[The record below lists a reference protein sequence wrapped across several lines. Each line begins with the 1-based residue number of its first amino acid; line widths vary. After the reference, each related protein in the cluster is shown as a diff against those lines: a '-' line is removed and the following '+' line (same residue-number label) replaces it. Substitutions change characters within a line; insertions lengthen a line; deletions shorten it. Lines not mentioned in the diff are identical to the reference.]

1 MHQLGAG
8 PLLIEHEGKRPDIA
22 SSAYVAET
30 AVVCGDVRI
39 GPDSRVLFGAVVT
52 ADGGPVEIGSRSI
65 VMENAVIR
73 ARERHPVRLGDHVLV
88 GPHAHLNGV
97 TVEDD
102 VFIATGVSAFPGA
115 HLEREVEAR
124 INSIIHVNTRVACG
138 THIPIG
144 WIAVGDPAELFAPDR
159 VDDYWPKLKQLDFPG
174 TLFGIAREDLTM
186 EKLTSIYVELFGRH
200 RDDLLLIDALPKT
213 EQSPANRVAP
223 TPRAP

>member
-1 MHQLGAG
+1 
-8 PLLIEHEGKRPDIA
+8 LLIAHEGKRPDVA

-30 AVVCGDVRI
+30 AVICGDVRV
-39 GPDSRVLFGAVVT
+39 GPDSRVLFGAVIT
-52 ADGGPVEIGSRSI
+52 AEGGPVEIGTRCI
-65 VMENAVIR
+65 VMENALIR

-97 TVEDD
+97 IVEDD

-115 HLEREVEAR
+115 TLERGVEAR
-124 INSIIHVNTRVACG
+124 INSIIHVNTRVPTG

-159 VDDYWPKLKQLDFPG
+159 VEEYWPKLKALDFPR
-174 TLFGIAREDLTM
+174 TLFDVAREDLTM

-200 RDDLLLIDALPKT
+200 GDDLIL
-213 EQSPANRVAP
+213 S
-223 TPRAP
+223 